1 MKINENQVLLLTQVE
16 HKKVSDYLLNNNK
29 EKVLYAYTY
38 LGELYQIK
46 NVDDFTLGLSLNS
59 NLYNLSVSDE
69 YLTKESEESTSEEFD
84 FIYIEL
90 DEAAE
95 KINKNSI
102 VIAVQNEDPSI
113 LQVIPNKIELLVA
126 VSQNSTFKKF
136 IFIKMGAKCTFFL
149 LTFSF
154 FLCYNEY
161 NK

>member
-1 MKINENQVLLLTQVE
+1 MKINENEVLLLSQVE

-29 EKVLYAYTY
+29 EEVLYAYTY

-46 NVDDFTLGLSLNS
+46 NVDDFTLALSLNS
-59 NLYNLSVSDE
+59 NLYKLSVSDE

-84 FIYIEL
+84 FIDIEL

-102 VIAVQNEDPSI
+102 IIAVQNEDSNVF
-113 LQVIPNKIELLVA
+113 QVISSKIELLLT

-136 IFIKMGAKCTFFL
+136 DYI
-149 LTFSF
+149 
-154 FLCYNEY
+154 
-161 NK
+161 

>member
-1 MKINENQVLLLTQVE
+1 MKINENGVLLLSQVE

-46 NVDDFTLGLSLNS
+46 NVDDFTLALSLNS
-59 NLYNLSVSDE
+59 NLYKLSVSDE

-84 FIYIEL
+84 FIDIEL

-102 VIAVQNEDPSI
+102 VIAVQNEDSNVF
-113 LQVIPNKIELLVA
+113 QVISSKIELLLA
-126 VSQNSTFKKF
+126 VSQNFTFKKF
-136 IFIKMGAKCTFFL
+136 DYI
-149 LTFSF
+149 
-154 FLCYNEY
+154 
-161 NK
+161 